1 MKKRLFFLSVLLI
14 LTITGCAQKKD
25 EDVTY
30 YISRTMIV
38 QGTGDINLREHTY
51 DERWNPLTATI
62 SLNGNFSSKTEYIYS
77 EDYTVVTQNSTSAI
91 YEPDS
96 TTIIRTFDEKGQ
108 VITAETYDGDRHV
121 STVENTYDD
130 AGNILLS
137 VQRTPDSGM
146 IITMERTFDRKGNL
160 LTQKTDTG
168 YSTSRQ
174 EYIYDHQNRRIR
186 EEYYLNDVLTA
197 YSEFRWTG
205 STAHGTNYS
214 PEGIAGMTMM
224 LIYDDFGN
232 VLVNEIKDAN
242 GNLQSCTYN
251 EYIGTDGSISSG
263 ISK

>member
-1 MKKRLFFLSVLLI
+1 MKRFLIWLLSLALI
-14 LTITGCAQKKD
+14 FSMIGCSQEK

-38 QGTGDINLREHTY
+38 QQTGDINVREHTY

-62 SLNGNFSSKTEYIYS
+62 TLNGNFSSKTEYSYS
-77 EDYTVVTQNSTSAI
+77 EDFTVVTQNSTSAI

-96 TTIIRTFDEKGQ
+96 TTIVRTFDDKGQ

-130 AGNILLS
+130 AGNLLLS
-137 VQRTPDSGM
+137 VQRSPDSDM
-146 IITMERTFDRKGNL
+146 IITMERNFDRNGNL
-160 LTQKTDTG
+160 LMQKTDTG

-174 EYIYDHQNRRIR
+174 EYIYDHQSRRIR
-186 EEYYLNDVLTA
+186 EEYYLNDVLNA
-197 YSEFRWTG
+197 YSEFHWTG
-205 STAHGTNYS
+205 NTAQGTNYS
-214 PEGIAGMTMM
+214 PEGIPGITMM

-232 VLVNEIKDAN
+232 VLVNEIRDAN

-251 EYIGTDGSISSG
+251 EYIGTDGSFSSG
-263 ISK
+263 IPK

>member
-1 MKKRLFFLSVLLI
+1 MKKRLFFLTVLLI
-14 LTITGCAQKKD
+14 LTITGCTQKKE

-51 DERWNPLTATI
+51 DEHWNPLTATI
-62 SLNGNFSSKTEYIYS
+62 SLNGNFSSKTEYSYS

-137 VQRTPDSGM
+137 VQRTPDSDM

-186 EEYYLNDVLTA
+186 EEYYLKDALTA
-197 YSEFRWTG
+197 YSEFHWTG
-205 STAHGTNYS
+205 NTAQGTNYS
-214 PEGIAGMTMM
+214 PEGIPGITMM

-232 VLVNEIKDAN
+232 LPY
-242 GNLQSCTYN
+242 S
-251 EYIGTDGSISSG
+251 
-263 ISK
+263 